1 MEKKSVENVYDD
13 YPYPE
18 RNPEDEKKSL
28 MQSHFTH
35 VNFINNV
42 FWAGKKDFANFRALD
57 AGCGTGDCVIHL
69 AEQLKDTKAEI
80 VALDISQKSID
91 VAKKRAEVR
100 GLKNIKFVCG
110 SLMDLPKLGLG
121 KFDYIVSTSVLPH
134 LDNPEEGLKLLA
146 ESLNEDGGMG
156 LKVYGKYGRMPI
168 TIMQEL
174 WNMVNSKE
182 KDTEKKV
189 ENAKEVFEAIPA
201 YHWYRFVKRYDD
213 MKYDAVLSANTV
225 SYTVP
230 QIYDFID
237 AAGLKMSRFYDTLQ
251 YDPIFYTKGKMK
263 EKIDAMD
270 GSEKHALAELL
281 NSTMASHEFFV
292 TKKDY
297 SAPEVDESDE
307 NMVPSY
313 AFGKPDLSNLE
324 GEAIELKI
332 KRRYYGSKM
341 RIDKRFVKALDLIDG
356 KRTVKDIVDALKK
369 ENPDSQEEVMKGWN
383 NFFNAMK
390 QLNLIVLNLPR

>member
-1 MEKKSVENVYDD
+1 MESVENVYDD

-18 RNPEDEKKSL
+18 RNPEDEKTRL
-28 MQSHFTH
+28 MPSHFTY

-42 FWAGKKDFANFRALD
+42 FWAGKKDFGKFRALD

-69 AEQLKDTKAEI
+69 AEQLKDTGAEI

-91 VAKKRAEVR
+91 VAKKRAQVR

-110 SLMDLPKLGLG
+110 SLMDLPKLNLG

-134 LDNPEEGLKLLA
+134 LENPQEGLKLLA
-146 ESLNEDGGMG
+146 DSLNEDGGMG

-174 WNMVNSKE
+174 WNMVNKDE
-182 KDTEKKV
+182 KKTDKKV
-189 ENAKEVFEAIPA
+189 ENARQVFEVLPA

-213 MKYDAVLSANTV
+213 MKYDAVLSGNTI

-230 QIYDFID
+230 DIYRFIES
-237 AAGLKMSRFYDTLQ
+237 AGLKMSRFYDTLQ
-251 YDPIFYTKGKMK
+251 YDPMFYTKGKLK
-263 EKIDAMD
+263 EKVDAMS
-270 GSEKHALAELL
+270 GPQRHALAELL

-297 SAPEVDESDE
+297 ETPKADESDE
-307 NMVPSY
+307 NMVPSF
-313 AFGKPDLSNLE
+313 AFGKPDLSQLE

-332 KRRYYGSKM
+332 SRRYYGSKM
-341 RIDKRFVKALDLIDG
+341 RIDKRFVKALELIDG
-356 KRTVKDIVDALKK
+356 KRTVREVVDALKK
-369 ENPDSQEEVMKGWN
+369 DNPGSEKEVVAAWSR
-383 NFFNAMK
+383 FFDGMK
-390 QLNLIVLNLPR
+390 QLNLIVLNLP